1 MVVELWTLEVHTWLR
16 PILLLR
22 ASVCFAG
29 SDDAISTFIPA
40 GMDTT
45 CDVLKSPS
53 DTRLYRP
60 LLLPNQLKVMLI
72 HDAQAEKAAASL
84 DVNVGMLAPMNID

>member
-1 MVVELWTLEVHTWLR
+1 
-16 PILLLR
+16 
-22 ASVCFAG
+22 
-29 SDDAISTFIPA
+29 
-40 GMDTT
+40 MDTT